1 MTEKIII
8 LKNINW
14 FDIFGKKFYENWQ
27 VGENV
32 IFNDHWAQELTT
44 EFPKYSF
51 YINIDHDGIEDSRH
65 FIVWIQYLSYNLS
78 YSTNLFK

>member
-32 IFNDHWAQELTT
+32 IFNDHWAQALTT
-44 EFPKYSF
+44 EFPPKYSV
-51 YINIDHDGIEDSRH
+51 YIDIDRDGVED
-65 FIVWIQYLSYNLS
+65 WIQDN
-78 YSTNLFK
+78 

>member
-14 FDIFGKKFYENWQ
+14 FDIFGQKFKENWQ

-32 IFNDHWAQELTT
+32 IFNDHWARAVTR
-44 EFPKYSF
+44 EFRKYSIYIDIDRDGPKYWS
-51 YINIDHDGIEDSRH
+51 
-65 FIVWIQYLSYNLS
+65 QYN
-78 YSTNLFK
+78 